1 MGKIKKVIQKFR
13 DKKRES
19 TLHKDKLLL
28 TEQANKV
35 AESNLDTQ
43 QEIITNQDVKD
54 LVEIS
59 SFRVQIRS
67 HKNHEKILIEK
78 RQN

>member
-54 LVEIS
+54 
-59 SFRVQIRS
+59 
-67 HKNHEKILIEK
+67 
-78 RQN
+78 